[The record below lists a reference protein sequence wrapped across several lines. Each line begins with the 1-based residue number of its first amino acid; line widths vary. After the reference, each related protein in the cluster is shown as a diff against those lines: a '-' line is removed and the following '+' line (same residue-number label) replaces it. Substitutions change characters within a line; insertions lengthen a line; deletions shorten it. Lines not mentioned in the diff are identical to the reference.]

1 MNRIKH
7 FILFHIVMNVA
18 DRAMKTNIVKWYLL
32 IKKMNKWDNL
42 KVINWQNDNLKK
54 LIVHFYENT
63 VYYKK
68 LLDDY
73 GIDPYKIA
81 SIDDLKSIPPLTK
94 KIIQEHFN
102 ELIPKNIDKIPFKNA
117 ATGGSTGDPL
127 KFNLDLNSWSYT
139 TASNI
144 LSFELKGLHY
154 GDKYVALGSS
164 SLFPVSEKSRLH
176 NLYYWLRKKLPM
188 NGMNM
193 SDEVMEKQISYIIK
207 NKIKYIYGYASA
219 IYLLAKYVKSS
230 NLQITLNACFP
241 TSEILT
247 DDYRKQIEDAFHCIV
262 MDGYGARD
270 GGITADELTPGF
282 YHVGYN
288 SIAEVVNCFTEN
300 TGKLL
305 VTDLLNY
312 AFPFIRYEIGDE
324 VTLDPDSVKFY
335 NGQVISKVLGRESNV
350 IHLENG
356 HNLTGPGFTILF
368 KDLNV
373 IAYKIY
379 KAGNLKIKI
388 DIQPNEKYS
397 KEEEKIIYETMKKH
411 AGNNCEVSIEYF
423 EKFDTDKSGKRNYF
437 FN

>member
-1 MNRIKH
+1 
-7 FILFHIVMNVA
+7 MNVA
-18 DRAMKTNIVKWYLL
+18 DKAMKTSIVKWYLL

-42 KVINWQNDNLKK
+42 KVINWQNENLKK
-54 LIVHFYENT
+54 LIIHFYENT

-68 LLDDY
+68 LFDEY
-73 GIDPYKIA
+73 GINPYKIA
-81 SIDDLKSIPPLTK
+81 SIDDLKRIPPLTK
-94 KIIQEHFN
+94 KIILEHFD
-102 ELIPKNIDKIPFKNA
+102 ELIPKNIEKIPFKNA

-144 LSFELKGLHY
+144 YSFELKGLHY

-219 IYLLAKYVKSS
+219 IYLLAKYVKTN

-241 TSEILT
+241 TSEILA
-247 DDYRKQIEDAFHCIV
+247 DGYRKQIEEAFHCII

-288 SIAEVVNCFTEN
+288 SIAEVVDCYAKN

-324 VTLDPDSVKFY
+324 VTLVPDNVKFY
-335 NGQVISKVLGRESNV
+335 NGQVISNVLGRESNV

-373 IAYKIY
+373 IAYRIY
-379 KAGNLKIKI
+379 KTGNLKIKI
-388 DIQPNEKYS
+388 DIQPGGKFS
-397 KEEEKIIYETMKKH
+397 KEEEKTIYETMKKH
-411 AGNNCEVSIEYF
+411 AGNNCEVFIEYF
-423 EKFDTDKSGKRNYF
+423 EKFDTEKSGKRNYF
-437 FN
+437 LN

>member
-1 MNRIKH
+1 MNRFKH
-7 FILFHIVMNVA
+7 YFLFHFVMSVA
-18 DRAMKTNIVKWYLL
+18 DIAMRTSIVSWYKR
-32 IKKMNKWDNL
+32 IKKMNRWGNQE
-42 KVINWQNDNLKK
+42 VINWQNEQLRK
-54 LIVHFYENT
+54 LIIHFYENT
-63 VYYKK
+63 IYYKK
-68 LLDDY
+68 QLDNV
-73 GIDPYKIA
+73 GIDPYKIN
-81 SIDDLKSIPPLTK
+81 SMDDLKMIPPLTK
-94 KIIQEHFN
+94 KIIREHFN
-102 ELIPKNIDKIPFKNA
+102 ELVPKNIKSIPFKYA

-127 KFNLDLNSWSYT
+127 RFNLDLNSWSYT

-144 LSFELKGLHY
+144 YSFEQKGLLY
-154 GDKYVALGSS
+154 GDKYIALGSS

-176 NLYYWLRKKLPM
+176 NIYYGLRKKMPM

-193 SDEVMEKQISYIIK
+193 SDGIMEKQISYIVRNRIEF
-207 NKIKYIYGYASA
+207 IYGYASA
-219 IYLLAKYVKSS
+219 IYLLAKYVKAS
-230 NLQITLNACFP
+230 NIQVKLKACFP

-247 DDYRKQIEDAFHCIV
+247 DDYRKQIEEAFQCIV

-288 SIAEVVNCFTEN
+288 SLAEVVDCYSEN

-324 VTLDPDSVKFY
+324 VTLVPGKVDFY
-335 NGQVISKVLGRESNV
+335 NGQVISKVLGRESTV

-356 HNLTGPGFTILF
+356 NNLTGPGFTILF

-379 KAGNLKIKI
+379 KTGNLRIKI
-388 DIQPNEKYS
+388 DILPNEKYS
-397 KEEEKIIYETMKKH
+397 KEEEKLIYETMKKH
-411 AGNNCEVSIEYF
+411 AGENCEVIIEYF
-423 EKFDTDKSGKRNYF
+423 EKFDSEKSGKRNYF